1 MGTGGEI
8 EDEADE
14 DEEGKLLFAV
24 KVDAAQQPNR
34 VGVNMRDRAR
44 SWRQSDH
51 SRSSLGPCWP
61 SALVTKGSDP
71 FRHRASRSSQMTAC
85 FHPCALQQ
93 SLHET
98 KKEWKWVSSG

>member
-61 SALVTKGSDP
+61 SALLTKGSDP
-71 FRHRASRSSQMTAC
+71 SAWQTRSIADDAML
-85 FHPCALQQ
+85 P
-93 SLHET
+93 SLRVAAIFARD
-98 KKEWKWVSSG
+98 KERVEVGE